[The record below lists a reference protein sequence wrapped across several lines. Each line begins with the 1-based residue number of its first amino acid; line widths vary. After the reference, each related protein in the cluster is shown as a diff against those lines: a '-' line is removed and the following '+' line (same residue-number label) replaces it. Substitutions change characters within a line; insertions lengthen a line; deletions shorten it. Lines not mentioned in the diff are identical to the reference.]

1 MDKNMSM
8 GSKGRELRSRIGV
21 PVNAAFPRL
30 SWNVWGARR
39 SLSQLSVERA
49 ASGVR
54 NQWRQRVRPGST
66 QGVGPAHLLYVV
78 PASDRHETLWEPGVG
93 NHTYEL
99 VMTAREFMGDSRVSC
114 LYVDVKEPA
123 DQWHARVRDFVTKH
137 DVTHLMAQAERD
149 PSGSG
154 DWSWDVLLKDMRGSW
169 GGAFIALTYDS
180 AYPYLLMHIERISRV
195 FARTLVVALDRP
207 LTGLIRP
214 ERPTV
219 GPVFLPISSESLHV
233 LDEATKGVQPEYDV
247 TFLGNVNGY
256 PFRAEL
262 LDELAR
268 AGIDVTINPQAAPDG
283 GLPGFSSYVV
293 ALKRSRITVNFSRCN
308 GVPVTQLKTRILEA
322 PLFGAVVVSDSPL
335 YAQDYFALGDEFLAY
350 DSPQD
355 LLAQLDYLFSD
366 PAELV
371 AMAARAQVVAR
382 DLCSLS
388 FWRAIDVGLSRRGLP
403 TLR

>member
-256 PFRAEL
+256 PYRAEL
-262 LDELAR
+262 LDELVR

-322 PLFGAVVVSDSPL
+322 PLFSAVVVSDSPL
-335 YAQDYFALGDEFLAY
+335 YAQDYFALGEEFLAY

-355 LLAQLDYLFSD
+355 LKAQLDRLLAN
-366 PAELV
+366 PAQLE
-371 AMAARAQVVAR
+371 AMGARAQATAR
-382 DLCSLS
+382 ELSSQS
-388 FWRAIDVGLSRRGLP
+388 FWRAIDIGLSRRGLP
-403 TLR
+403 PLR

>member
-1 MDKNMSM
+1 MSV
-8 GSKGRELRSRIGV
+8 SRGRALWSRIGV
-21 PVNAAFPRL
+21 PVNAALPRL
-30 SWNVWGARR
+30 SWNVWGVRR
-39 SLSQLSVERA
+39 SAGQLSFGAV
-49 ASGVR
+49 ASGIQ
-54 NQWRQRVRPGST
+54 NQWRQHVQRGSART
-66 QGVGPAHLLYVV
+66 QAPAHLLYVV
-78 PASDRHETLWEPGVG
+78 PSSDRHETQWLPGVG

-123 DQWHARVRDFVTKH
+123 DQWHARVRNFVTKH

-169 GGAFIALTYDS
+169 GGTFIALTYDS

-355 LLAQLDYLFSD
+355 LLAQLDCLFSD

-388 FWRAIDVGLSRRGLP
+388 FWRAIDVGLNRRGLP